1 MKYYGLLSGL
11 PTLRIK
17 KPLPLP
23 VADLRSLLTQYTSG
37 REAQI
42 AHHFFYQW
50 DLTNYNALVQ
60 NKDWWLD
67 GGNMDK
73 AEIQN
78 WYQKDFAPNSP
89 FSEQEPNALGEKKSD
104 IARLQD
110 HWERFYESLSALS
123 GGQLN
128 AFIVSEK
135 TLKNFFKGYM
145 ERKIEA
151 KAGIHFLSGG
161 IFNRFSYNKLMITD
175 IQAEY
180 PQLAQLLSYFDE
192 PDPFVREGKMLEI
205 KWNYYDYL
213 AFFNPFGLE
222 GLFAYLLKYLDVAK
236 WSANN
241 RERGSTY
248 LENFEKQILNQ
259 IPTAS

>member
-11 PTLRIK
+11 PTLRVK
-17 KPLPLP
+17 QSLPLP
-23 VADLRSLLTQYTSG
+23 VAELKALMSQYTSG
-37 REAQI
+37 REAEI
-42 AHHFFYQW
+42 VYHFFYQW

-60 NKDWWLD
+60 HKNWWLE
-67 GGNMDK
+67 GGNMDRN
-73 AEIQN
+73 EIEQ
-78 WYQKDFAPNSP
+78 WYEKDFAPNTP
-89 FSEQEPNALGEKKSD
+89 FSEQEPNALGNEKSD
-104 IARLQD
+104 IARIQD
-110 HWERFYESLSALS
+110 HWERFYETMSALS

-128 AFIVSEK
+128 AYLVSEK

-151 KAGIHFLSGG
+151 KAGVHFLSGG
-161 IFNRFSYNKLMITD
+161 IFSRFSYNKLMITD

-192 PDPFVREGKMLEI
+192 PDPFIREAKMLEV

-222 GLFAYLLKYLDVAK
+222 GLFAWLLKYLDLAK

-241 RERGSTY
+241 AERGKEY
-248 LENFEKQILNQ
+248 LASFEKQILNQ